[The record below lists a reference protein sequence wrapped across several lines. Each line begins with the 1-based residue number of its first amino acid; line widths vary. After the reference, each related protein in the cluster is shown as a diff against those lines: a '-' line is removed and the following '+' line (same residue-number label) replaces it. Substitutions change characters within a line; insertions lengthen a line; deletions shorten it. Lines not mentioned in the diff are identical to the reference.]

1 MHFRGFA
8 FSAKKP
14 AKTIKK
20 CNFSQK
26 IAFWYSFCVNESRTK
41 VQFAFKSSQI
51 AFLANA
57 NFKKIH
63 PQSAEIGGKICL
75 NTY

>member
-41 VQFAFKSSQI
+41 VQI